1 MHNMFTLHKAKHA
14 EPLLQN
20 ITECLIVGA
29 NAHCCFEDS
38 KISNQCF
45 LIEFMAQTGSE
56 E

>member
-14 EPLLQN
+14 EPLLQ
-20 ITECLIVGA
+20 IVGA